1 MSTETIKTIEY
12 RWKDDETLYTADV
25 VIGDGK
31 TTYDED
37 FPYDERVLFYFH
49 DEAEFELARR
59 VFNESVG
66 FFIEK
71 VLPS

>member
-1 MSTETIKTIEY
+1 MANEILKTIQY

-25 VIGDGK
+25 IIGDGK

-59 VFNESVG
+59 VFDEGVG